1 MKNVKLKIAIIGCGR
16 IGLRHAG
23 HIKEK
28 ASLVAVCDT
37 NKSKSDE
44 LAKEYNCEPFNS
56 VEDLTNSGMDIDLVA
71 ICSPNGLH
79 AEHSLACLRSGYHVL
94 CEKPMALKTED
105 CGRMIDVAEKFNRRL
120 FIVKQNRF
128 NPPVVKLKEILDVH
142 SLGRIFSIQL
152 NCFWNRNDEYYTSSD
167 WKGTLEL
174 DGGTLFT
181 QFSHFL
187 DLLIYLFGEVR
198 SVDGYI
204 ENFNH
209 SGVIQ
214 FEDTGV
220 IILKFKSG
228 ILGTINYTVNSFDQ
242 NMEGSLTV
250 FGSQGT
256 IKIGGQYLNE
266 IDYQKIDSLEI
277 SKLEKGNSAN
287 SYGKYFG
294 SMSNHD
300 KIYDN
305 VIDVL
310 QNGAAISTNAYEGL
324 RTVDLIERI
333 YEKVRG

>member
-1 MKNVKLKIAIIGCGR
+1 MKKKELNIAIVGCGR
-16 IGLRHAG
+16 IGSRHAG
-23 HIKEK
+23 HIRKT
-28 ASLVAVCDT
+28 ANLVAVCDIDEEKS
-37 NKSKSDE
+37 NKLAQEIGCKS
-44 LAKEYNCEPFNS
+44 FQS
-56 VEDLTNSGMDIDLVA
+56 VEQLVNSNLAIDLVA

-79 AEHSLACLRSGYHVL
+79 AVHSITCLRNGYHVL
-94 CEKPMALKTED
+94 CEKPMALTLED
-105 CGRMIDVAEKFNRRL
+105 CGKMIDTAEKYNRRL

-128 NPPVVKLKEILDVH
+128 NPPVVKLKEILENK
-142 SLGRIFSIQL
+142 SLGQVFSIQL
-152 NCFWNRNDEYYTSSD
+152 NCFWNRTDEYYTSSD
-167 WKGTLEL
+167 WKGTLDL

-198 SVDGYI
+198 SIDGYI
-204 ENFNH
+204 DNFNH
-209 SGVIQ
+209 KGVIQ

-228 ILGTINYTVNSFDQ
+228 VLGTVNYTVNSYDQ

-250 FGSQGT
+250 FGSKGT

-266 IDYQKIDSLEI
+266 IDYQRIESLEI
-277 SKLEKGNSAN
+277 SNLEKGNPAN

-300 KIYDN
+300 KIYEN

-333 YEKVRG
+333 YEKVRD

>member
-1 MKNVKLKIAIIGCGR
+1 MKKNKLKIAIIGCGR
-16 IGLRHAG
+16 IGLRHAE
-23 HIKEK
+23 HIKK
-28 ASLVAVCDT
+28 NGILIAVCDKDEEKS
-37 NKSKSDE
+37 NK
-44 LAKEYNCEPFNS
+44 LAKESGCKSFQS
-56 VEDLTNSGMDIDLVA
+56 VEQLVNSGLAIDLVA

-79 AEHSLACLRSGYHVL
+79 AEHSITCLKNGFHVL
-94 CEKPMALKTED
+94 CEKPMALSLED
-105 CGRMIDVAEKFNRRL
+105 CGRMIDTAEKYNRRL

-128 NPPVVKLKEILDVH
+128 NPPVVKLKEILETK
-142 SLGRIFSIQL
+142 SLGQIFSLQL

-167 WKGTLEL
+167 WKGTLDL

-198 SVDGYI
+198 LIDGYI
-204 ENFNH
+204 DNFNH
-209 SGVIQ
+209 KDVIQ

-228 ILGTINYTVNSFDQ
+228 ILGTVNYTVNSYDQ

-250 FGSQGT
+250 FGSKGT

-266 IDYQKIDSLEI
+266 IDYQRIKSLEI
-277 SKLEKGNSAN
+277 SNLEKGNSAN

-300 KIYDN
+300 KIYEN

-333 YEKVRG
+333 YEKVRD